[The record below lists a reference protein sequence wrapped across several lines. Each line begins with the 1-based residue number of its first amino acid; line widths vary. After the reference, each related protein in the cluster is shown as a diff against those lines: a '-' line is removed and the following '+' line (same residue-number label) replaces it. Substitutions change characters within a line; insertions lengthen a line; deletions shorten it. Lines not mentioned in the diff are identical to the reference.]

1 MWVLLSIEISDKI
14 VLETKEAMITLI
26 ILMIY
31 QKFYSTIHFS

>member
-1 MWVLLSIEISDKI
+1 MLVLLSVEMSDKI

-31 QKFYSTIHFS
+31 QRFYCTIHFS